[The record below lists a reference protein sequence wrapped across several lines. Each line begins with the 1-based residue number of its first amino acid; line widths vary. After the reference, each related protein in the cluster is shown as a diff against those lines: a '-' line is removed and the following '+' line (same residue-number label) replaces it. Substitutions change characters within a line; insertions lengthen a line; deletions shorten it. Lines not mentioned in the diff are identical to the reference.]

1 MKVSKNEVI
10 RIAELAKLKLTEEE
24 IIKFQIELSKI
35 LEYVEQLKEIDTK
48 EVKPLS
54 HPISRVN
61 IFREDKVTKSIDI
74 EEALSNA
81 PERTEE
87 FFKVPKVI

>member
-1 MKVSKNEVI
+1 MKVSKDEVI

-24 IIKFQIELSKI
+24 IVKFQIELSKI

-48 EVKPLS
+48 GVKLLS

-61 IFREDKVTKSIDI
+61 IFREDKVTKSIDR

-87 FFKVPKVI
+87 FFKVPKVM

>member
-1 MKVSKNEVI
+1 MKVSRDEVI

-24 IIKFQIELSKI
+24 IVKFQIELSKI

-61 IFREDKVTKSIDI
+61 IFREDKVTKSTDR
-74 EEALSNA
+74 EEALSNS

>member
-1 MKVSKNEVI
+1 MKVSRDEVI

-24 IIKFQIELSKI
+24 IVKFQIELSKI

-48 EVKPLS
+48 EIKPLS

-61 IFREDKVTKSIDI
+61 IFRENKVTKSTDR

>member
-1 MKVSKNEVI
+1 MKVSRDEVI

-24 IIKFQIELSKI
+24 IVKFQIELSKI
-35 LEYVEQLKEIDTK
+35 LEYVEQLKEIDTR

-54 HPISRVN
+54 HPVSRVN
-61 IFREDKVTKSIDI
+61 IFREDKVTKSTDR

>member
-1 MKVSKNEVI
+1 MKVSKDEVI

-24 IIKFQIELSKI
+24 IVKFQIELSKI

-48 EVKPLS
+48 GVKHLY

-61 IFREDKVTKSIDI
+61 IFREDKVTKSIDR

-87 FFKVPKVI
+87 FFKVPKVM

>member
-1 MKVSKNEVI
+1 MKVSRNEVI

-61 IFREDKVTKSIDI
+61 IFREDKVTKSIDR

>member
-1 MKVSKNEVI
+1 MKVSKDEVI

-24 IIKFQIELSKI
+24 IVKFQIELSKI

-48 EVKPLS
+48 GVKLLY

-61 IFREDKVTKSIDI
+61 IFREDKVTKSIDR

-87 FFKVPKVI
+87 FFKVPKVM